1 MTQTSLFVREALNKI
16 NSPEILVNVVSKRV
30 RQLGAGFR
38 PLIEVHPKWTLM
50 EIALKEIAEG
60 KIEYEFIPEVL
71 NPPVAQKTEKT
82 KKKKRPLR

>member
-1 MTQTSLFVREALNKI
+1 MTQAALFVREALDKI
-16 NSPEILVNVVSKRV
+16 KSPEILVNVVSKRV

-60 KIEYEFIPEVL
+60 KIEYEFIENIL
-71 NPPVAQKTEKT
+71 NAPPVGKAEKP
-82 KKKKRPLR
+82 KKEKRRLR

>member
-1 MTQTSLFVREALNKI
+1 MTQAALFVREALDKI
-16 NSPEILVNVVSKRV
+16 KSPEILVNVVSKRV

-60 KIEYEFIPEVL
+60 KIEYEFIEEVIKPSVSEKPEK
-71 NPPVAQKTEKT
+71 A
-82 KKKKRPLR
+82 KKRKRSTR